1 MGKKHVNKQYAVIG
15 LGVFGS
21 TIAKTLSR
29 SGCEVLAVDKNLEC
43 VERIADDVTKAVQ
56 ADATDIDELTSLG
69 IQDFDVV
76 VVAIGNHLEDS
87 ILTVM
92 NAKELGVKHV
102 IAKAKNKT
110 FMQILDKV
118 GADRVVR
125 PEKEM
130 GMKIAKSLMRHNIVD
145 LVELDPEYCV
155 VEMIA
160 PHQWVGKSLKILNVR
175 AAYGFNILGVKYAG
189 EDKLRLSVD
198 PDYAIREGDH
208 FLVVAETKK
217 AERFDHNA
225 SLM

>member
-21 TIAKTLSR
+21 TIAKTLAYL
-29 SGCEVLAVDKNLEC
+29 GCEVLAIDKNLDC
-43 VERIADDVTKAVQ
+43 VERIANDVTKAAQ
-56 ADATDIDELTSLG
+56 ADATDKDELISLG

-87 ILTVM
+87 ILSVM
-92 NAKELGVKHV
+92 NVKELGVKLV

-110 FMQILDKV
+110 FMQILKKV
-118 GADRVVR
+118 GADRVIR

-130 GMKIAKSLMRHNIVD
+130 GMKVAKSLVRRHIVD
-145 LVELDPEYCV
+145 LIELDPEYCV

-160 PHQWVGKSLKILNVR
+160 PSQWVGKSLKILNVR
-175 AAYGFNILGVKYAG
+175 AIYGFNILGVKYAG
-189 EDKLRLSVD
+189 EEKLHLSVD
-198 PDYAIREGDH
+198 PDYQIQEGDH

-217 AERFDHNA
+217 AERFDHSS
-225 SLM
+225 SL